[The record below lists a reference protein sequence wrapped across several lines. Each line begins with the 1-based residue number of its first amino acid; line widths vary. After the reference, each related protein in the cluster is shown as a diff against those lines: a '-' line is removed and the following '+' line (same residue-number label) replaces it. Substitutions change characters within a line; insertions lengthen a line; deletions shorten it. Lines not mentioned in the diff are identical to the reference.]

1 MTTGRFGFF
10 QKLAMSWAL
19 AVLLGGLIDAQTSGS
34 GTITGTVTD
43 PSGSVVPGATVTVKN
58 TDTGIQRKILTNE
71 AGRSARPGVVLRPS
85 HYCASCLGLIV
96 AIALFAMGTTIR
108 IRSEERLLRNAF
120 GEEFDAYAQKVPAIV
135 PFMF

>member
-1 MTTGRFGFF
+1 MFGMLLATG
-10 QKLAMSWAL
+10 LA
-19 AVLLGGLIDAQTSGS
+19 I
-34 GTITGTVTD
+34 
-43 PSGSVVPGATVTVKN
+43 
-58 TDTGIQRKILTNE
+58 
-71 AGRSARPGVVLRPS
+71 SAW
-85 HYCASCLGLIV
+85 LGLIV